1 MVVSFSQG
9 LYYVPLCSWLLTI
22 LVWIIK
28 LKMVEEDEFFCVG
41 LYCRAETVLSLYLDS
56 EILPMTKVLPQFHFT
71 LALQANLAI
80 Q

>member
-1 MVVSFSQG
+1 MNFS
-9 LYYVPLCSWLLTI
+9 
-22 LVWIIK
+22 
-28 LKMVEEDEFFCVG
+28 VG

-71 LALQANLAI
+71 LALQASLAI